1 MALLRDWSKNARRRA
16 SVVAA
21 RPRLRLTPAAPA
33 VLLVH
38 GVVARFVEMPP
49 RRASAAARP
58 RLRPHRAAPAVL
70 LVHGVVA
77 RFVEMPA
84 GERPSPPP
92 ARGCA

>member
-38 GVVARFVEMPP
+38 GVVARFV
-49 RRASAAARP
+49 
-58 RLRPHRAAPAVL
+58 
-70 LVHGVVA
+70 
-77 RFVEMPA
+77 
-84 GERPSPPP
+84 
-92 ARGCA
+92 